1 MEQIAAH
8 AGVSKATLYD
18 NFDSKSGLTHELLDR
33 FGIGLLG
40 RFAKGISGP
49 VDAQQ
54 IVRGGIEIF
63 VRAIERDPAIYRFI
77 LATNG
82 PQALLDEAGPPVT
95 VMVQTMLRASGAD
108 PSAAEYLSYMVLGG
122 VFATADR
129 WATHH
134 TEPRATF
141 VDHLTNF
148 VWSGLSATGID
159 RLKGPVDLA
168 ELAATLTEALEA

>member
-1 MEQIAAH
+1 
-8 AGVSKATLYD
+8 
-18 NFDSKSGLTHELLDR
+18 
-33 FGIGLLG
+33 
-40 RFAKGISGP
+40 
-49 VDAQQ
+49 
-54 IVRGGIEIF
+54 
-63 VRAIERDPAIYRFI
+63 
-77 LATNG
+77 
-82 PQALLDEAGPPVT
+82 LLDEAGPPVT

-108 PSAAEYLSYMVLGG
+108 PSAAEHLSYMVLGG

-159 RLKGPVDLA
+159 RLKGPVDLS
-168 ELAATLTEALEA
+168 ELAATLSEALDA